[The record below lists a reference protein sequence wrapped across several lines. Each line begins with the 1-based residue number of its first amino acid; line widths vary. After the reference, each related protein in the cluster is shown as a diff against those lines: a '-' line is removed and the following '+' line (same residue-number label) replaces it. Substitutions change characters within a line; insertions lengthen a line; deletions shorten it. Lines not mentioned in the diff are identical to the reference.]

1 MKLLFATANK
11 GKLREAGEILGPE
24 CTVIS
29 PASIGIDADVE
40 ENGDTLEENSRIKAE
55 AVYAASGMDCFA
67 DDTGLEVDALGG
79 APGVLSARYAASFPG
94 GAASHDSEANM
105 DRLLEELSKLGP
117 DASRRAHFRTVVT
130 LVLGGKRYA
139 FEGQVDG
146 CIATERSGNGGFG
159 YDPVFFVPALKKTFA
174 QLTAEEKNSI
184 SHRGIALRNFKQEL
198 EKYLNGVNE

>member
-29 PASIGIDADVE
+29 PASLGIDADVE

-105 DRLLEELSKLGP
+105 ARLLEELSKLGP

-130 LVLGGKRYA
+130 LVLGGRSYA

-159 YDPVFFVPALKKTFA
+159 YDPVFVPDGFGGRTMADISE
-174 QLTAEEKNSI
+174 EEKNSI
-184 SHRGIALRNFKQEL
+184 SHRGRALRAMAAFLRTQDTED
-198 EKYLNGVNE
+198 